1 MQLRALLRA
10 GILISALPSAW
21 AASGWGFDDATVS
34 IAQKGAGVG
43 SGLKEKLLES
53 KPLSK
58 PLSFGESDILK
69 LSLTTREG
77 SATKRPH
84 QAFLLL
90 KEPES
95 GLDLSYPLTVKE
107 SGKGKLELAQKE
119 LPAQFLRSSKP
130 IDASIVIA
138 SFGSA
143 RGYDSRVFQL
153 DVTRKDAASGPLP
166 SEALRYGKR
175 EEIHHIFKADP
186 KSPSIV
192 ITLVFVGAVL
202 AALPTLAGLWLY
214 LGANLNHLPVALKS
228 SPISH
233 FLFLGSIVGLEGI
246 FFLYYTTWN
255 LFQTLPAAL
264 AVGAIA
270 FVSGSRALSE
280 VQERR
285 LAGLR

>member
-1 MQLRALLRA
+1 MQLRELLRA
-10 GILISALPSAW
+10 GLLLSALPSAW
-21 AASGWGFDDATVS
+21 AASGWGFDDAAVS
-34 IAQKGAGVG
+34 VVQKGAGVG

-90 KEPES
+90 KELDS
-95 GLDLSYPLTVKE
+95 GLDLSYPLAVKE
-107 SGKGKLELAQKE
+107 SGKAKIELAQKD
-119 LPAQFLRSSKP
+119 LPAQFLRASKP
-130 IDASIVIA
+130 IDASVVIA
-138 SFGSA
+138 SFGSTG
-143 RGYDSRVFQL
+143 GYDSRVFQL
-153 DVTRKDAASGPLP
+153 DVTRDNAASGPLP

-186 KSPSIV
+186 KSPPVI

-202 AALPTLAGLWLY
+202 AALPILIGLWFY

-255 LFQTLPAAL
+255 LFQTLPVAL

-280 VQERR
+280 VQQRR
-285 LAGLR
+285 LGGLR